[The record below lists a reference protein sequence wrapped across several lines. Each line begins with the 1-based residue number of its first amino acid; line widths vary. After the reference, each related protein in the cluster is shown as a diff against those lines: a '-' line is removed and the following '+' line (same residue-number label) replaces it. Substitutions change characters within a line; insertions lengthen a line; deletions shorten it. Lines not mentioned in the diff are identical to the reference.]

1 MREPTEEQVAE
12 EEWVGGYA
20 REMRDTVI
28 KSALT
33 GVAATALAVVAISPA
48 GLGGFIGTSLASGFG
63 GSDNIAP
70 ADDPYANLPAFP
82 APLTSSELDQIRGE
96 LARTSVALE
105 LTRAATEARIERV
118 RAIAESEGGA
128 SSFAPVD
135 ALIPAPAS
143 LNAATM
149 TPVVSIA
156 PSAAAAELQP
166 GLVPADYSGGEGASG
181 YQGSHQALADLM
193 FAHENF

>member
-1 MREPTEEQVAE
+1 MREPTEDQVAE
-12 EEWVGGYA
+12 EHWVGGYA
-20 REMRDTVI
+20 REVRETVI

-33 GVAATALAVVAISPA
+33 GVAATALAVMVVSPA
-48 GLGGFIGTSLASGFG
+48 GFGGFIGTSLASGFG
-63 GSDNIAP
+63 GNDNIAP

-105 LTRAATEARIERV
+105 LTRAATAARIEHV
-118 RAIAESEGGA
+118 RAIAENDAG

-135 ALIPAPAS
+135 AAIVAPAPV
-143 LNAATM
+143 NAAAA

-156 PSAAAAELQP
+156 ASAPAAELQP
-166 GLVPADYSGGEGASG
+166 GLVPANYSGGEGANG

>member
-1 MREPTEEQVAE
+1 MREATEEQVAE
-12 EEWVGGYA
+12 EDWVGGYA
-20 REMRDTVI
+20 REVRETVI

-63 GSDNIAP
+63 GNANIAP

-118 RAIAESEGGA
+118 RAIAESDRA

-135 ALIPAPAS
+135 AVIPAPAS
-143 LNAATM
+143 LNSATV

-156 PSAAAAELQP
+156 PSAPAAELQP
-166 GLVPADYSGGEGASG
+166 GLVPVDYAGGEGATD

>member
-1 MREPTEEQVAE
+1 MREPTDEQVADGQR
-12 EEWVGGYA
+12 VGGSA
-20 REMRDTVI
+20 REVREIVI

-63 GSDNIAP
+63 GHDNIAP

-82 APLTSSELDQIRGE
+82 APLTSSELNEIRGE

-118 RAIAESEGGA
+118 RAIAESDRA

-135 ALIPAPAS
+135 AVIPAPSS
-143 LNAATM
+143 LNAA
-149 TPVVSIA
+149 PVSAVVSIA
-156 PSAAAAELQP
+156 PSASPAELRP
-166 GLVPADYSGGEGASG
+166 GLVPVDYAGGAGAADYR
-181 YQGSHQALADLM
+181 GSHQALADLM

>member
-1 MREPTEEQVAE
+1 MREPRDEQVADRQRA
-12 EEWVGGYA
+12 GGYGREA
-20 REMRDTVI
+20 RETVV

-33 GVAATALAVVAISPA
+33 GVAATALAVMVVSPA

-63 GSDNIAP
+63 GNDNIAP

-82 APLTSSELDQIRGE
+82 APLTSSELDEIRGE
-96 LARTSVALE
+96 LARTTVALE

-118 RAIAESEGGA
+118 RAIAESDMRA
-128 SSFAPVD
+128 SFAPVD
-135 ALIPAPAS
+135 AVIAAPAPRA
-143 LNAATM
+143 AATVI
-149 TPVVSIA
+149 PVVSIA
-156 PSAAAAELQP
+156 PSAQTAELKP
-166 GLVPADYSGGEGASG
+166 GLVPAGYSGGDGAVG